1 MTTKTI
7 YLAQTL
13 LEIGAIKFGTF
24 KLKVHETDPT
34 LPLSPIYIDLR
45 IIRSHPDVLRFAV
58 QCMIEKIKLEK
69 LKYDLIADLPTAGT
83 PIATLIMDR
92 TNTPMITPKKE
103 LKTHGIAA
111 KVEGVY
117 KAGNRVLM
125 IDDLATKA
133 DTKIE
138 AAKTLRE
145 AGLHVTDAVVIVDRK
160 QGAGKHLAP
169 HGIRMHSILNLPEML
184 SYYRDHQLIPNEKFR
199 EVQKYLSL
207 NLLSLLIFIPH
218 MWGIFFRS

>member
-13 LEIGAIKFGTF
+13 LEIGAIKFGAF
-24 KLKVHETDPT
+24 KLKAHETDPK

-58 QCMIEKIKLEK
+58 QCMIEKIKQEK
-69 LKYDLIADLPTAGT
+69 LRYDLIADLPTAGT
-83 PIATLIMDR
+83 PIATLVMDR
-92 TNTPMITPKKE
+92 TNIPMVTPKKE
-103 LKTHGIAA
+103 IKTHGIAA

-117 KAGNRVLM
+117 KAGSRVLM

-145 AGLHVTDAVVIVDRK
+145 AGLNVTDAVVIIDRK
-160 QGAGKHLAP
+160 QGAGRYLAP

-184 SYYRDHQLIPNEKFR
+184 SYYQTSKLIPSEKFR
-199 EVQKYLSL
+199 EVQRYLSL
-207 NLLSLLIFIPH
+207 NLLSLLILAPH
-218 MWGIFFRS
+218 VWGIFFRS